1 MASKQTTIDL
11 ISSKMS
17 GAGLVTFKKMFG
29 EYALYVNGK
38 VIAFVCDDNLFIKP
52 NQPAMDFY
60 PDYEEAPAYP
70 GSKMYMLIS
79 EEKWEDS
86 EFMSELASIT
96 YNALPAVKP
105 KKAKKSKI

>member
-1 MASKQTTIDL
+1 MASSQSTIDL

-17 GAGLVTFKKMFG
+17 GAGLITFKKMFG

-38 VIAFVCDDNLFIKP
+38 VIAFICDDSLFLKP
-52 NQPAMDFY
+52 TPEAKDFY

-70 GSKMYMLIS
+70 ESKMYMLIS

-96 YNALPAVKP
+96 HGALPAPKP
-105 KKAKKSKI
+105 KKK

>member
-1 MASKQTTIDL
+1 MASKKETIEL
-11 ISSKMS
+11 IASKMS
-17 GAGLVTFKKMFG
+17 GAGLITFKKMFG

-38 VIAFVCDDNLFIKP
+38 VIAFVCDDALFIKP
-52 NQPAMDFY
+52 TQEAKDFY

-79 EEKWEDS
+79 EDKWEDS

-96 YNALPAVKP
+96 YNALPAAKP
-105 KKAKKSKI
+105 KIPKN